1 MLEDERI
8 VKARKKNMRLY
19 PIYRMIG
26 SDIIFLYAIKM
37 LFLTQV
43 KGINPQDIVM
53 SLSIYA
59 LFMII
64 LQVPITLLIEKIGYR
79 KSAFMSNA
87 FNVIYISLL
96 MFSTNIW
103 WLIIAEFTSAIS
115 FSLKDV
121 AEPSL
126 LNASIPQTEK
136 RGNIYSKLEGRGS
149 AKYNLLN
156 GIANIVT
163 GVLYVVNPY
172 LPMISSLT
180 CALIACMLSLQFKE
194 VTQKTEEN
202 MVNNYVNDIK
212 VSFQFIIQSKRL
224 KCLLIYSGLIWGVH
238 CLVSEYK
245 DTLLV
250 EIETS
255 ALLIGVVG
263 AILEII
269 ASIASKKQGKF
280 HNRFKNKSL
289 SYVAISFSI
298 GIIITGVVALCNVP
312 FIVELIVIIMAFG
325 IEVADKSMSLILI
338 NRYLANFSNQDI
350 LPKIYSANS
359 IVKNLLRMIIGIVGS
374 ILMAKTGTASA
385 MTIVGVSLLIIVAIL
400 LKIMKTRVGL
410 KPEEYKREEIEFN
423 GLHNQ

>member
-8 VKARKKNMRLY
+8 VKARKKNMKLY

-43 KGINPQDIVM
+43 KEINPQDVVM
-53 SLSIYA
+53 SLSVYA

-64 LQVPITLLIEKIGYR
+64 LQIPITSLIEKIGYR
-79 KSAFMSNA
+79 KSAFISNVC
-87 FNVIYISLL
+87 NVIYISLL
-96 MFSTNIW
+96 MCSTNIW

-126 LNASIPQTEK
+126 LNASIPETKK
-136 RGNIYSKLEGRGS
+136 RGNIYSKLEGRGNS
-149 AKYNLLN
+149 KYNLFN
-156 GIANIVT
+156 GIANIIT
-163 GVLYVVNPY
+163 GALYVVNPY
-172 LPMISSLT
+172 LPMISSLS
-180 CALIACMLSLQFKE
+180 CALIACILSLQFTEITKE
-194 VTQKTEEN
+194 AEEK
-202 MVNNYVNDIK
+202 VANNYINDMK
-212 VSFQFIIQSKRL
+212 LSFQFIFQSKRL

-250 EIETS
+250 EIQTP
-255 ALLIGVVG
+255 ALLIGIVG

-269 ASIASKKQGKF
+269 ASIAARKQVKF

-289 SYVAISFSI
+289 SYIAISFAI
-298 GIIITGVVALCNVP
+298 GIIVTGVIALCNVP

-359 IVKNLLRMIIGIVGS
+359 IVKNLLRMIIGIVGAT
-374 ILMAKTGTASA
+374 LMAETGTANA
-385 MTIVGVSLLIIVAIL
+385 MTIIGVTLLIVVTGL
-400 LKIMKTRVGL
+400 LKVMKTKVGL
-410 KPEEYKREEIEFN
+410 KPEEYKKEELEFSR
-423 GLHNQ
+423 LQK

>member
-8 VKARKKNMRLY
+8 VKARKKNMKLY

-43 KGINPQDIVM
+43 KEINPQDVVM
-53 SLSIYA
+53 SLSVYA

-64 LQVPITLLIEKIGYR
+64 LQIPITSLIEKIGYR
-79 KSAFMSNA
+79 KSAFISNV

-96 MFSTNIW
+96 MCSTNIW

-126 LNASIPQTEK
+126 LNASIPETKK
-136 RGNIYSKLEGRGS
+136 RGNIYSKLEGRGNS
-149 AKYNLLN
+149 KYNLFN
-156 GIANIVT
+156 GIANIIT
-163 GVLYVVNPY
+163 GALYVVNPY
-172 LPMISSLT
+172 LPMISSLS
-180 CALIACMLSLQFKE
+180 CALIACILSLQFTEITKE
-194 VTQKTEEN
+194 AEEK
-202 MVNNYVNDIK
+202 VANNYINDMK
-212 VSFQFIIQSKRL
+212 LSFQFIFQSKRL

-250 EIETS
+250 EIQTP
-255 ALLIGVVG
+255 ALLIGIVG

-269 ASIASKKQGKF
+269 ASIAARKQGKF

-289 SYVAISFSI
+289 SYIAISFAI
-298 GIIITGVVALCNVP
+298 GIIVTGVIALCNVP

-359 IVKNLLRMIIGIVGS
+359 IVKNLLRMIIGIVGAT
-374 ILMAKTGTASA
+374 LMAKTGTASA
-385 MTIVGVSLLIIVAIL
+385 MTIIGVTLLIVVTGL
-400 LKIMKTRVGL
+400 LKVMKTRVGL
-410 KPEEYKREEIEFN
+410 KPEEYKKEEIKFSR
-423 GLHNQ
+423 LQK